1 MPKVSVIL
9 TSYNHEKYLARRIE
23 SILAQTYTNYSIII
37 YDDCSTDNSRHI
49 IEQYRLNPKIEQ
61 IIYNDT
67 NSGNL
72 YKQWEKGIANATG
85 EWIWIAQSDDYAD
98 AGFLE
103 SLVGLGMEDSDIGI
117 AFCGSHWIN
126 EDADEG
132 ADLSLYHES
141 FFRNGLAEIRLTL
154 GRQCSIQNVSAA
166 IIRRDLAVK
175 AIHGI
180 SEKYN
185 ICGDWIFYLRILH
198 VSSIVYTNEKL
209 NYFRWHHNN
218 ISNEAINNEK
228 WIFEGITVLNN
239 IDYKRADFS
248 IKQFYLLLYWW
259 AGIVFRSSI
268 KNKKKLYVTLT
279 KVLQNNILGLSYKA
293 G

>member
-1 MPKVSVIL
+1 M
-9 TSYNHEKYLARRIE
+9 
-23 SILAQTYTNYSIII
+23 
-37 YDDCSTDNSRHI
+37 
-49 IEQYRLNPKIEQ
+49 
-61 IIYNDT
+61 
-67 NSGNL
+67 
-72 YKQWEKGIANATG
+72 
-85 EWIWIAQSDDYAD
+85 
-98 AGFLE
+98 
-103 SLVGLGMEDSDIGI
+103 
-117 AFCGSHWIN
+117 
-126 EDADEG
+126 
-132 ADLSLYHES
+132 
-141 FFRNGLAEIRLTL
+141 
-154 GRQCSIQNVSAA
+154 SAA

>member
-103 SLVGLGMEDSDIGI
+103 GLVGLGMENSDIGI